1 MQGKVHVFIGV
12 ASLAAFCAAFPKGF
26 EFANTT
32 VLPEIGLVTAA
43 FGSYLPDI
51 DMQRTHM
58 GQKHKVASTV
68 VSKLGG
74 GHRGITHTL
83 LFPALLTLLGWA
95 IGVYLPVYAASVPF
109 LEYVIM
115 FLMSILFGVEFGYVM
130 HIFAD
135 LFNGKGCPLLWPISP
150 TKIHILDLPSS
161 GAGAWI
167 FGVILVGIEWAFV
180 LHLGGL
186 F

>member
-12 ASLAAFCAAFPKGF
+12 ASLAAFCAVYPTGF
-26 EFANTT
+26 EFADSTI
-32 VLPEIGLVTAA
+32 LPEIGLFTAA

-58 GQKHKVASTV
+58 GAKHKVTSKV
-68 VSKLGG
+68 VSKVGG

-83 LFPALLTLLGWA
+83 LVPALLALAMWA
-95 IGVYLPVYAASVPF
+95 IPTYLNLVP
-109 LEYVIM
+109 LINTA
-115 FLMSILFGVEFGYVM
+115 LMSILFGVQFGYCM

-135 LFNGKGCPLLWPISP
+135 MFNGKGCPILWPIVRK
-150 TKIHILDLPSS
+150 KIPGILDLPSE
-161 GAGAWI
+161 GIGAWLFAI
-167 FGVILVGIEWAFV
+167 VLVGIEAAFV

>member
-1 MQGKVHVFIGV
+1 MTGKVHVFIGV
-12 ASLAAFCAAFPKGF
+12 ASLATFCAVYPKGF
-26 EFANTT
+26 EFASAT
-32 VLPEIGLVTAA
+32 VLPEIGLISAA

-58 GQKHKVASTV
+58 GSKHKIASNIV
-68 VSKLGG
+68 NKVGG
-74 GHRGITHTL
+74 GHRGVTHTL
-83 LFPALLTLLGWA
+83 LVPALLALAMWLVGTKLTLLA
-95 IGVYLPVYAASVPF
+95 FPMSK
-109 LEYVIM
+109 YVIT
-115 FLMSILFGVEFGYVM
+115 FLMSVLFGVEFGYCM

-135 LFNGKGCPLLWPISP
+135 LFNGKGCPLLWPVSP

-161 GAGAWI
+161 GFGAWL
-167 FGVILVGIEWAFV
+167 FGIILVAIEVAFV